1 MGYQIATGYGAAELA
16 LAVNRLLDRGWTPVG
31 GVAVEPPGNGY
42 AALYSQAMTSTKESR
57 ETAARLHDY

>member
-42 AALYSQAMTSTKESR
+42 AALYSQARFSV
-57 ETAARLHDY
+57 AAGQPGVVRD